1 MTVLEA
7 AKEIIMNYPRIDE
20 FTNNIHYDFSDNTEG
35 ETGLFVTG
43 DSKIQEDVLG
53 GQVRQ
58 MDIIMYSTC
67 QASCDYDRLSNS
79 TFLDELAFYLENVEE
94 NQYEITKGDGHK
106 LYHGHIK
113 NMNCANAMLVTYL
126 NDEVTGPVRY
136 QLQIIIQYTLD
147 S

>member
-43 DSKIQEDVLG
+43 DSKIKEDVLG

-58 MDIIMYSTC
+58 MDMIMYSTC
-67 QASCDYDRLSNS
+67 QASSDYDRLSNS
-79 TFLDELAFYLENVEE
+79 TFLDELAFYLEHVEE
-94 NQYEITKGDGHK
+94 NEYEIH
-106 LYHGHIK
+106 Y
-113 NMNCANAMLVTYL
+113 
-126 NDEVTGPVRY
+126 RR
-136 QLQIIIQYTLD
+136 
-147 S
+147 